1 MKKFL
6 IAIGAAATLVVAS
19 PSVPV
24 LGQAPPEPTIGPAPR
39 TVNLTAEQRFIIKEI
54 VLKDLN
60 VADARDGAPEVIGEP
75 VPQNVELHPM
85 TKLLAAK
92 VPQAK
97 SHKFYVK
104 DGTIVLVSPSDR
116 RVADVIK

>member
-1 MKKFL
+1 MKKILFAL
-6 IAIGAAATLVVAS
+6 GVLTVLVVA
-19 PSVPV
+19 
-24 LGQAPPEPTIGPAPR
+24 PPTVTVMGHAVEPAVGPAPR

-60 VADARDGAPEVIGEP
+60 LPDARDDAPEAIGES
-75 VPQNVELHPM
+75 VPQNVVLHPM
-85 TKLLAAK
+85 TKLLAQK

-97 SHKFYVK
+97 SHTFYVK
-104 DGTIVLVSPSDR
+104 DGTIVLVSPNDR

>member
-1 MKKFL
+1 MKKLLTILGFVAAL
-6 IAIGAAATLVVAS
+6 IVAAPNIEVR
-19 PSVPV
+19 
-24 LGQAPPEPTIGPAPR
+24 GQAAEPAVGPAPR

-60 VADARDGAPEVIGEP
+60 VADARGDAPATIGDQ

-85 TKLLAAK
+85 TKLLAEK

-97 SHKFYVK
+97 SHTFYVK
-104 DGTIVLVSPSDR
+104 DGTIVLVSPNDR